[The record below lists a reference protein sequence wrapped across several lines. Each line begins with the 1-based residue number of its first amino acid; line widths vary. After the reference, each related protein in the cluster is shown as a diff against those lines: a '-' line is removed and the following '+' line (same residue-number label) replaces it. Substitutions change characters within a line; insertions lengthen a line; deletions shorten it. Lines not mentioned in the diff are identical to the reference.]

1 VTIDGASNG
10 KKAMSM
16 IKKPKRICGGHQ
28 AQRSV
33 KYAIGD
39 SGKAARGRAPG
50 RSGCDRGA
58 FSTARTKEPLPWSRS
73 SAATTFMNA

>member
-39 SGKAARGRAPG
+39 SGKAARGRASG
-50 RSGCDRGA
+50 RCGRA

-73 SAATTFMNA
+73 SVATTFMNA

>member
-1 VTIDGASNG
+1 MTIDGASNR

-28 AQRSV
+28 TQRSV

-39 SGKAARGRAPG
+39 SGKAARGRASG
-50 RSGCDRGA
+50 RCSGA

-73 SAATTFMNA
+73 SAAATFMNA